1 MVACHMGPSHHPVL
15 SVLHI
20 DSPRPNLFAL
30 DPGSL
35 ETLIKE
41 WGWPRYRALQ
51 ILRWLYARRARS
63 IDQMTDLSLRD
74 RSTLRERATLIRLP
88 RPTVRQATDGTKK
101 FLFQLDDGLIVE
113 SVLIPD
119 GRRLTLCLSSQV
131 GCTFD
136 CRFCLTGT
144 MGLKRNLKPHEIVDQ
159 MLSVQ
164 DTLAPEERISNLVF
178 MGMGEPL
185 ANLDAVRDSIG
196 RLCNED
202 WGVGLSA
209 RRITI
214 STAGLASKIPEVA
227 GLGVRL
233 AVSLNA
239 TTDSQRAAIMPAVDR
254 LYPLATLLDACRRF
268 PLFAR
273 ARLTFEYVLLA
284 GVNDSSADAARL
296 VTLLQGFRCKVNL
309 IPFNEFPQSPFRRP
323 SDQSVLAFQSILR
336 ASHINALIR
345 KSKGPDVL
353 GACGQLGVRPEPLPV
368 ALTPLAPDC

>member
-1 MVACHMGPSHHPVL
+1 MSPAEQPARRLLRVD
-15 SVLHI
+15 SVL
-20 DSPRPNLFAL
+20 PNLFAL
-30 DPGSL
+30 DPG
-35 ETLIKE
+35 EVEHMTKE
-41 WGWPRYRALQ
+41 WGWPRYRAHQ
-51 ILRWLYARRARS
+51 ILRWLYARRARN

-74 RSTLRERATLIRLP
+74 RSRLREHATIVRLP
-88 RPTVRQATDGTKK
+88 PPAVREATDGTRK
-101 FLFQLDDGLIVE
+101 FLFRLDDGLIVE

-136 CRFCLTGT
+136 CQFCLTGT
-144 MGLKRNLKPHEIVDQ
+144 MGLRRNLKPHEIVDQ

-164 DTLAPEERISNLVF
+164 DALPAGDRISNLVF

-185 ANLDAVRDSIG
+185 ANLDAVGAAIR
-196 RLCNED
+196 RLCNEE
-202 WGVGLSA
+202 WGVGLSP

-239 TTDSQRAAIMPAVDR
+239 TTASQRAEIMPGVEH
-254 LYPLATLLDACRRF
+254 LYPLSSLLNACRRF
-268 PLFAR
+268 PLSAR

-284 GVNDSSADAARL
+284 GVNDSPEDAARL
-296 VTLLQGFRCKVNL
+296 VKLLQGFRCKVNL
-309 IPFNEFPQSPFRRP
+309 IPFNEFPVNRFRRP
-323 SDQSVLAFQSILR
+323 SDRSVLAFQTILR
-336 ASHINALIR
+336 GARINALIR

-353 GACGQLGVRPEPLPV
+353 GACGQLGVRPEPTPI
-368 ALTPLAPDC
+368 ALTPLAHDC